1 MVHFSASVGVCVR
14 NPEQRTLSPCSLC
27 GCQHKGYESRNTLCR
42 VSRQRCSLNLAFSQ
56 AGQKV
61 HRAKKPVCFPT
72 LLPSPPP
79 ATPFLVRSCSY
90 LPLTSFETVLF
101 DCVGAAIISVS
112 RKKTAPQL
120 DNVHV
125 AFFPMKTHEEAL
137 RFRPL
142 WLCHFRKGTSAPV
155 R

>member
-1 MVHFSASVGVCVR
+1 MVHFGASVGVCVR
-14 NPEQRTLSPCSLC
+14 NPEQRTLSSCSLC
-27 GCQHKGYESRNTLCR
+27 GCQHKGYESRNTPCR

-61 HRAKKPVCFPT
+61 HRAKKPVRSPT
-72 LLPSPPP
+72 LLPPPPP

-90 LPLTSFETVLF
+90 LPLTSFETVLS
-101 DCVGAAIISVS
+101 DCAGAAILSAC
-112 RKKTAPQL
+112 RKKTSSQL
-120 DNVHV
+120 EKVHV
-125 AFFPMKTHEEAL
+125 ALFPLKMHEEAP

-142 WLCHFRKGTSAPV
+142 WLRHFQKGTSAPG

>member
-1 MVHFSASVGVCVR
+1 MVHFSASAGVCVR

-27 GCQHKGYESRNTLCR
+27 GCWHKGYESKNTPCR
-42 VSRQRCSLNLAFSQ
+42 VSRQRCSLNLAFIQ

-61 HRAKKPVCFPT
+61 HWAKKPVMSPT

-90 LPLTSFETVLF
+90 LPLTSFEIVLS
-101 DCVGAAIISVS
+101 DCVGAAIVSAS
-112 RKKTAPQL
+112 RKKTSSQL
-120 DNVHV
+120 ENVCV
-125 AFFPMKTHEEAL
+125 ALFPLKTHEEEP

-142 WLCHFRKGTSAPV
+142 WLSHFQKGTSAPV